1 MCTTCCFRLL
11 PSCKYNFAANIYG
24 LHIEYFAVG
33 VNFIFVT
40 PFPLVITPP
49 LSPPLPPGKLP
60 LLKRTCIIQKVLTLH
75 FEIGSLSAKSS
86 VKHAPK
92 KSPKQND
99 KNHNNQ
105 LLCSLKV
112 CNQLETDWKWQV
124 FWSGLILISSILQS
138 LEPRYRHRVW

>member
-1 MCTTCCFRLL
+1 M
-11 PSCKYNFAANIYG
+11 YG

-60 LLKRTCIIQKVLTLH
+60 LLKRKRIIQKVLTLH
-75 FEIGSLSAKSS
+75 FEIGSLSAKFS

-112 CNQLETDWKWQV
+112 CNQLETDWK
-124 FWSGLILISSILQS
+124 
-138 LEPRYRHRVW
+138 